1 MIQRFD
7 KSNFKKICD
16 RLAEGDADLEM
27 IIRTHRYP
35 PMWTRPNTF
44 ETLVHIILEQ
54 QVSLA
59 SALAAL
65 NKLKARITAVTPDRF
80 LKLTDEELRD
90 CYFSRQKTAY
100 VRGLALVLK
109 EKKL

>member
-16 RLAEGDADLEM
+16 RLAEGDADLAM
-27 IIRTHRYP
+27 IIRTHNYP
-35 PMWTRPNTF
+35 PMWTRPNIF

-59 SALAAL
+59 SALSAL
-65 NKLKARITAVTPDRF
+65 NKLRGRLEDRVTPARF
-80 LKLTDEELRD
+80 LELTDEELKA
-90 CYFSRQKTAY
+90 CYFSRQKTGY
-100 VRGLALVLK
+100 VRGLALEL
-109 EKKL
+109 ESG